1 VPALNDNFQE
11 VVLQATGADA
21 LYHIEDIQSLWSGY
35 GKIMRYGL
43 RGADRDRVVVK
54 HVKLPDQHHHPRGW
68 NTDRSHQRK
77 IRSYQV
83 ETAWYRDWAPA
94 CDARCRVPACLAL
107 EADADEFLMVFEDL
121 DASGFPLRKNARD

>member
-1 VPALNDNFQE
+1 MPALNDNFQE

-21 LYHIEDIQSLWSGY
+21 LYYIEDIQSLWSGY
-35 GKIMRYGL
+35 GKIMRHGL
-43 RGADRDRVVVK
+43 RGAD
-54 HVKLPDQHHHPRGW
+54 
-68 NTDRSHQRK
+68 
-77 IRSYQV
+77 
-83 ETAWYRDWAPA
+83 RDWAPA